1 MNVVKDFIQLLSHSA
16 VAYEDFRPV
25 YQELIFNEETSNT
38 QTVFVTIL
46 NDVCLEEDTEYFS
59 VVATSDMDC
68 VEIVNGEV
76 TIIIDDDDSE
86 FS

>member
-1 MNVVKDFIQLLSHSA
+1 MNVVKDFIHLLSCSA

-38 QTVFVTIL
+38 QIVFVPIL

-76 TIIIDDDDSE
+76 TIMIDDDDGK
-86 FS
+86 FF